1 MESEFYQML
10 FFFLQ
15 NLRYHMLLFFH
26 SINMIYHLIDGLA
39 YVQLSLHLK
48 SKPHLIMVNNS
59 FNVLLILRI
68 FASIFIRVI
77 GL

>member
-10 FFFLQ
+10 FLQ

-39 YVQLSLHLK
+39 YVQLFLPLK
-48 SKPHLIMVNNS
+48 SKSHLIMVNNS
-59 FNVLLILRI
+59 FKVLLILRI

>member
-10 FFFLQ
+10 SFFE
-15 NLRYHMLLFFH
+15 NLSYHMLLFFH
-26 SINMIYHLIDGLA
+26 SIKMIYHLTDGLA

-48 SKPHLIMVNNS
+48 SESHLIMVNNY
-59 FNVLLILRI
+59 FNVLRILRI

-77 GL
+77 GP